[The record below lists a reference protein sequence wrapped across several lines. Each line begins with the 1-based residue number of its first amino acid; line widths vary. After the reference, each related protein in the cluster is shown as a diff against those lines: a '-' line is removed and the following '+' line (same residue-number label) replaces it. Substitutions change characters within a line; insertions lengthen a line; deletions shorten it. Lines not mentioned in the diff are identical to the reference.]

1 MLVRC
6 KRTRRVGVQEEDGN
20 LGWIDGKIDGNGMLS
35 ESLEGEEMGEEEEE
49 DGYYI
54 RGVTRVPGGG
64 WYDGGPISSVKPWP
78 HLASW
83 GGVQCIAR
91 WPWPSMRP
99 LRAPMEHRS
108 PQLAFH
114 PVRHPAPRPASRD
127 SHLRSSHSRSSNDS
141 RLGDA
146 NTQWKS
152 TERSSRPTDSSS
164 PDLPRGSER
173 SSRDPPDTDATAQG
187 VEGGTHPAGALWP
200 IRPPYPLPAPIPSSR
215 PGMSIAVDAR
225 VRFARGS
232 SPIAQ
237 WETTAAGSS
246 PPLVAAVEA
255 SKRVVQV
262 QVARLSSDRRAARRP
277 LTARS
282 HLSMNPCSPGLARP
296 TGLRAWATGLGFLHC
311 LDCLVLQLVSAGW
324 CCCPATSST
333 AGTGQ
338 KDLNHQLMLPFS
350 SCSPESGYCC
360 PGLGNYGDVS
370 CEVRPDASS
379 AILAPNPPA
388 RLRYSE
394 RPHGASAIAG
404 YGVHDWRW
412 RQAPETH
419 LSDGMQGLAG
429 PLGERGP
436 WRPQARTRDLG
447 CAPSLVLPLHQQ
459 LGVGMSAWEDSVG
472 GRLPRA
478 AAAAAAG
485 ERRTTQLPKTRH
497 AGRIVN
503 AADVAA
509 PGLRSFLPSAP

>member
-83 GGVQCIAR
+83 GGGAR
-91 WPWPSMRP
+91 NSPSTLSVILLPAQPAVTLTSDPRTVD
-99 LRAPMEHRS
+99 RAMIHVW
-108 PQLAFH
+108 A
-114 PVRHPAPRPASRD
+114 
-127 SHLRSSHSRSSNDS
+127 
-141 RLGDA
+141 
-146 NTQWKS
+146 TQTRNGS
-152 TERSSRPTDSSS
+152 QQNARVDRPTAAAQTC
-164 PDLPRGSER
+164 PGGVRGHRVTPRTLTQQHREWR
-173 SSRDPPDTDATAQG
+173 
-187 VEGGTHPAGALWP
+187 GGTHPAGALWP

-232 SPIAQ
+232 SSIAQ

-296 TGLRAWATGLGFLHC
+296 TGLRAWAAGLGFLHC

-324 CCCPATSST
+324 RCCPATSST

-429 PLGERGP
+429 PLGGEGP
-436 WRPQARTRDLG
+436 VAPAGPGLVTWAVLRTSYYH
-447 CAPSLVLPLHQQ
+447 CTSSSEH
-459 LGVGMSAWEDSVG
+459 VGMG
-472 GRLPRA
+472 GFCWGPPA